1 MERLGRLKIR
11 KNDLINTPSEVSHIF
26 WVIKFVPIQVNLWDI
41 NGIIEY
47 VGVSELFEEVPEYEA
62 IPEYSV
68 NVTQEEGKIVSV
80 DCTKI
85 F

>member
-1 MERLGRLKIR
+1 MVRLGRLKIR
-11 KNDLINTPSEVSHIF
+11 KNDLMNTPSKVSHIF
-26 WVIKFVPIQVNLWDI
+26 WIVKFVPIKINFWDI

-47 VGVSELFEEVPEYEA
+47 VGVSELFEEIPEYET

-68 NVTQEEGKIVSV
+68 NVIKEEGKIVSV
-80 DCTKI
+80 NCTKI